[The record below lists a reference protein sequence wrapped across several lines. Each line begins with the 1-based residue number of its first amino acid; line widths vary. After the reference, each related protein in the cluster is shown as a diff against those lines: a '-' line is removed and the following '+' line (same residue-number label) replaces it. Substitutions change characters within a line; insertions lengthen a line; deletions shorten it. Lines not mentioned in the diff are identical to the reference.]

1 MVNTFVTSR
10 CLKECARNL
19 DNKRLGKQRVE
30 AKQIIEALET
40 PGKSSWERHPATKM
54 WKGHVNALKVYY
66 NHIVRE
72 WIARGYVNNL
82 PLYTD
87 INEDEYK
94 VLESFFDGK
103 QTTFL
108 YPKQEKEEKDVKKNE
123 IPTKKR
129 KKTGIENTSNSEE
142 NNDKVAST
150 SKTFPLWFGWE
161 PFIYSHRAALI
172 RKAPEHYQPLFLE
185 EKIEPYMYRGYIWPA
200 SLPSTAFD
208 NFEESFFTEMS
219 MGTPSHYRLSV
230 ENVIR
235 WSDNRQINPTTGRS
249 ITIEGTLYKDY
260 YKAYNVFVKNGLIT
274 ATATATEETIIETK
288 KNDNEKELEEER
300 LESERSRR
308 IKRRNTHDH

>member
-10 CLKECARNL
+10 CLKECAKNL

-54 WKGHVNALKVYY
+54 WKGHVDALKVYY

-72 WIARGYVNNL
+72 WIARGYKNNL
-82 PLYTD
+82 PLYD

-94 VLESFFDGK
+94 VIESSFDGK

-108 YPKQEKEEKDVKKNE
+108 YPREENKEEMIDKQ
-123 IPTKKR
+123 TKRR
-129 KKTGIENTSNSEE
+129 KKGSKESLILPTAENDSGI
-142 NNDKVAST
+142 ST
-150 SKTFPLWFGWE
+150 AKTFPLWFGWE

-172 RKAPEHYQPLFLE
+172 RKAPEHYRPLFQE
-185 EKIEPYMYRGYIWPA
+185 DRIEPYMYRGYIWPA
-200 SLPSTAFD
+200 SLPTTVFE
-208 NFEESFFTEMS
+208 NFEESVFTEMS

-230 ENVIR
+230 ENVTK
-235 WSDNRQINPTTGRS
+235 WSANRQINPTTGRS

-260 YKAYNVFVKNGLIT
+260 YKAYNVFVKNGLIASIT
-274 ATATATEETIIETK
+274 TETEETTETK
-288 KNDNEKELEEER
+288 TEVEDEEE
-300 LESERSRR
+300 SDRS
-308 IKRRNTHDH
+308 KRRKRRRQS